1 MKKQVWI
8 LAALLLILFPARV
21 LAQETTSSVTV
32 QGRGSVTVTPD
43 LGTISFAVT
52 QEGTEAAQV
61 QKAITE
67 QSNKVKDALLETGL
81 PEDQFSTS
89 GIQLYTNYD
98 YSSGEETA
106 VGYRGQIS
114 MMIHEISVDEIGSC
128 LQVLSDNGVNQIDGI
143 YVTYSGYE
151 EAYNEALEKAMQ
163 QARQKAETIAWAEDA
178 RISEQFTVTEGY
190 QDDTLRGM
198 GKTISGNFEM
208 DTFDE
213 TAMDTGSGLDYSAG
227 TTHVEAVV
235 TVCYEVT
242 RQ

>member
-1 MKKQVWI
+1 MRKQVWI
-8 LAALLLILFPARV
+8 LAAMLLMLFPARV
-21 LAQETTSSVTV
+21 FAQETTSSVTV
-32 QGRGSVTVTPD
+32 QGRGCVTVTPD

-52 QEGTEAAQV
+52 QEDEEAGQV

-67 QSNKVKDALLETGL
+67 QANKVKDAVLETGL
-81 PEDQFSTS
+81 AEDQFSTS

-114 MMIHEISVDEIGSC
+114 MTIHEISVDETGTY
-128 LQVLSDNGVNQIDGI
+128 LQVLSNNGVNQIDGI

-151 EAYNEALEKAMQ
+151 DAYNEALEKAMQ
-163 QARQKAETIAWAEDA
+163 QARQKAETIAGAEDA

-198 GKTISGNFEM
+198 GKNISGNYEM
-208 DTFDE
+208 ATFDE
-213 TAMDTGSGLDYSAG
+213 AAMDTGSGLDYSAG
-227 TTHVEAVV
+227 TTQVEAVV

>member
-1 MKKQVWI
+1 MRKQVWI
-8 LAALLLILFPARV
+8 LAAMLLMLFPARV
-21 LAQETTSSVTV
+21 FAQETTSSVTV
-32 QGRGSVTVTPD
+32 QGRGCVTVTPD

-52 QEGTEAAQV
+52 QEDEEAGQV

-67 QSNKVKDALLETGL
+67 QANKVKDAVLETGL
-81 PEDQFSTS
+81 AEDQFSTS

-114 MMIHEISVDEIGSC
+114 MMIHEISVDEIG
-128 LQVLSDNGVNQIDGI
+128 
-143 YVTYSGYE
+143 
-151 EAYNEALEKAMQ
+151 
-163 QARQKAETIAWAEDA
+163 
-178 RISEQFTVTEGY
+178 
-190 QDDTLRGM
+190 M
-198 GKTISGNFEM
+198 GKTISRNFEM

-213 TAMDTGSGLDYSAG
+213 AAMDTGSGLDYSAG
-227 TTHVEAVV
+227 TTQVEAVV

>member
-114 MMIHEISVDEIGSC
+114 MMIHEISVDEIGTC

-227 TTHVEAVV
+227 TTQVEAAV